1 MKLVSIEC
9 LVENDSGAQAV
20 LPIAA
25 EDFALMLLPHLFPD
39 ADAEAEVETESTV
52 LAAREGADAVT
63 KVIPRS
69 AVEPLVQA
77 KTRGE
82 LIEKLGEL
90 VAPFGVTIEEA

>member
-9 LVENDSGAQAV
+9 LVENQSGARAI
-20 LPIAA
+20 LPVGV
-25 EDFALMLLPHLFPD
+25 EEFALMLLPHLFPD
-39 ADAEAEVETESTV
+39 TGDDPEVETESTV

-63 KVIPRS
+63 KVIPRA

-82 LIEKLGEL
+82 LYDKLAEL
-90 VAPFGVTIEEA
+90 LAPFGVTIEEA

>member
-9 LVENDSGAQAV
+9 LVEDERGGQAF

-25 EDFALMLLPHLFPD
+25 EDFALMLLPHLFPM
-39 ADAEAEVETESTV
+39 DAEAEVETESTV
-52 LAAREGADAVT
+52 LAARKGADAVT

-82 LIEKLGEL
+82 LYDKLAEL
-90 VAPFGVTIEEA
+90 LAPYGITIAEA